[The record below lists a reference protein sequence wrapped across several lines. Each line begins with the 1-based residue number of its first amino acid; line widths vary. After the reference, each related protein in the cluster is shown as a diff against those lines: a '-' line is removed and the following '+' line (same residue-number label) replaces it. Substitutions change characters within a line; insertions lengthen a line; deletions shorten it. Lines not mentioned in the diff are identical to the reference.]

1 MKLFLSIFISSI
13 LSIFIFNNA
22 KSAQEDFN
30 LCPLCTDNGNIIC
43 PGGFEPACADENP
56 GETEPKCVFLETKYM
71 PGCWKFIGIKKLDF
85 NLDSLMLS
93 PTSMVE
99 IIGGGETYTLNRE
112 IIGCKK
118 L

>member
-1 MKLFLSIFISSI
+1 MKLFLLISISLI
-13 LSIFIFNNA
+13 LSAFAISNA
-22 KSAQEDFN
+22 ISAQEDFN
-30 LCPLCTDNGNIIC
+30 LCPLCTDKGNIIC
-43 PGGFEPACADENP
+43 PLGFEPVCADENP

-71 PGCWKFIGIKKLDF
+71 PGCWKFIGIKKIDL
-85 NLDSLMLS
+85 NLESLMLS
-93 PTSMVE
+93 PTTMVK